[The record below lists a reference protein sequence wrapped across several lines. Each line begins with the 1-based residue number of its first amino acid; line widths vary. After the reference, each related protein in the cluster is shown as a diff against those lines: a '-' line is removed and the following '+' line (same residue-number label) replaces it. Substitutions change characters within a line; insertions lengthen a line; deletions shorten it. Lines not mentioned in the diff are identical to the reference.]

1 MKVLDQKPH
10 PTPKE
15 IILGTLTQSDFVSGE
30 VLAKKMGMTRP
41 AVWKYITQL
50 KEEGFSIE
58 SLHGKGYRLKAVPD
72 TLYPDLIRQEINTC
86 KFGQNVYHFLRTD
99 STNLQAR
106 VLAAEGA
113 LEGTL
118 VVAEYQEKGKGRL
131 NRLWQS
137 PSGKNLLFSLILR
150 PDWPPQQAFY
160 GTVLASVSLCRA
172 IQEIAGIEV
181 GIKWP
186 NDIYTGEKKLAGIL
200 TEFATDPDCIEYMV
214 IGIGINCNWSP
225 AKPPPGGQLATSLQ
239 KETGH
244 KISRLKLLACS
255 LTQAESLY
263 EKTKVEGIG
272 FLREEWDRYSLV
284 NNRRVTISNDQTTWS
299 GVARGIDEQGA
310 LILSLDNGQEEKFLT
325 GDVRLR
331 F

>member
-1 MKVLDQKPH
+1 MQKSVRH
-10 PTPKE
+10 PKE
-15 IILGTLTQSDFVSGE
+15 IILRALTQSDFISGE
-30 VLAKKMGMTRP
+30 VLAKKLGMTRP

-58 SLHGKGYRLKAVPD
+58 SLQGKGYRLKAVPD
-72 TLYPDLIRQEINTC
+72 ILYPDLIRREINTRI
-86 KFGQNVYHFLRTD
+86 FGQKIYHFLRTD

-106 VLAAEGA
+106 ALAAKGA

-150 PDWPPQQAFY
+150 PEWPPQQAFY
-160 GTVLASVSLCRA
+160 GTVLASVSLCRV
-172 IQEIAGIEV
+172 IQEVAGIEV

-186 NDIYTGEKKLAGIL
+186 NDIYAGEKKMAGIL
-200 TEFATDPDCIEYMV
+200 TEFATDPDCIEYMIV
-214 IGIGINCNWSP
+214 GIGINCNWGP
-225 AKPPPGGQLATSLQ
+225 PKPPPGGQPATSLL

-244 KISRLKLLACS
+244 KISRLKLLTRF
-255 LTQAESLY
+255 LTLAESLY
-263 EKTKVEGIG
+263 GKTKIEGVG
-272 FLREEWDRYSLV
+272 CLRKEWDRYSLV
-284 NNRRVTISNDQTTWS
+284 NDRRVTISNNQNTWS
-299 GVARGIDEQGA
+299 GIARGIDEHGA
-310 LILSLDNGQEEKFLT
+310 LILCLDNNREEKFLT
-325 GDVRLR
+325 GDVHLR